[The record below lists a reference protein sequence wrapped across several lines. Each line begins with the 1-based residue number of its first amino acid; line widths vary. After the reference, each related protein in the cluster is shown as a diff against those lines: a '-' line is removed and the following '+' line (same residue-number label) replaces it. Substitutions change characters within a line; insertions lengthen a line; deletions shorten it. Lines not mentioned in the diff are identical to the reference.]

1 MELLQQ
7 RIPKVSKAPKASKA
21 PEAPKAPWFTK
32 SPKMYRIELGEC
44 NMETQYQRLKRSRWM
59 ELVQECNRSGQ
70 SKRQWCLANHISY
83 TSLCR
88 WQKLLREEL
97 AESIL
102 EAAPAVPATTSQA
115 IVPVCIQPPLAIP
128 TESPTA
134 SEILLE
140 KNGLLVHLPSDI
152 SAEYLVSVIRGLQ

>member
-1 MELLQQ
+1 MDLLQQ
-7 RIPKVSKAPKASKA
+7 RIPTV

-32 SPKMYRIELGEC
+32 RSKQYRIELGEC
-44 NMETQYQRLKRSRWM
+44 NMGTQYQRLKRSRWM

-102 EAAPAVPATTSQA
+102 ETAPAVPVASQA
-115 IVPVCIQPPLAIP
+115 IVPVCIQPPLAAPI
-128 TESPTA
+128 ESPTA